1 MTDVF
6 ANVAKRI
13 EDLQKQVELLTAERD
28 LAHSVR
34 DAAREAS
41 NKDLEARREM
51 AEQLRRCQRAL
62 AFAKCCIQSGERWTD
77 TCEDVIGG
85 ALK

>member
-1 MTDVF
+1 MTDIYE
-6 ANVAKRI
+6 NVAARL
-13 EDLQKQVELLTAERD
+13 EELQKQVDDLTAERD
-28 LAHSVR
+28 HALFVR
-34 DAAREAS
+34 DDAREAS

-51 AEQLRRCQRAL
+51 AEQLRRCHRAL
-62 AFAKCCIQSGERWTD
+62 AFARSVIKSGEPWTD